1 MRHSALPLVV
11 VLFAAFGYGRT
22 ASDKD
27 TARAIQGARQLH
39 DRVSNPDSLEVSQ
52 AFITGKSVCID
63 YRSRTRSGGA
73 SEGIAV
79 YEADKKLLFLDNSW
93 MWQRSC
99 LFGKYGQ
106 RREGA
111 DVTEAMNGAL
121 KRPEGPALNQVQE
134 AVVKPA
140 PRAKPRPVLKPRG
153 AAAEARIVT
162 APPAPPAVA
171 APAEPAAAVAPVQA
185 TPVVEATIASAPV
198 ARPEP
203 PARPVVAHVVRAQP
217 VETVAPVAQAPVKV
231 VVASAPVVTAAPVAA
246 PVVAATVAAAPAMLP
261 EPVARPAV
269 VPAAPAPPVEASAR
283 VTQTPAQA
291 AIASVPAVTAPAPP
305 QPAAAPLAE
314 IHVVGAVIIG
324 PGAGTPPPAAQE
336 SLADAARRLRREKQ
350 ERQQRQTP

>member
-11 VLFAAFGYGRT
+11 VLLAAFGYGRT

-63 YRSRTRSGGA
+63 YRSRTRSGGT

-134 AVVKPA
+134 AVVQAA

-153 AAAEARIVT
+153 AAAETRIVT
-162 APPAPPAVA
+162 APPAPP
-171 APAEPAAAVAPVQA
+171 EPAAAVAPVQA
-185 TPVVEATIASAPV
+185 ASVVEATIETAPV
-198 ARPEP
+198 VRHEP
-203 PARPVVAHVVRAQP
+203 PARPVVARVVPAQP

-231 VVASAPVVTAAPVAA
+231 VAASAPVVAAPVAA
-246 PVVAATVAAAPAMLP
+246 PVVEATVAAAPAMQP

-269 VPAAPAPPVEASAR
+269 MPAAPAPPVEASAR
-283 VTQTPAQA
+283 VTRTPAQS
-291 AIASVPAVTAPAPP
+291 AIASVPAATAPAPP

-350 ERQQRQTP
+350 ERQQRQAP